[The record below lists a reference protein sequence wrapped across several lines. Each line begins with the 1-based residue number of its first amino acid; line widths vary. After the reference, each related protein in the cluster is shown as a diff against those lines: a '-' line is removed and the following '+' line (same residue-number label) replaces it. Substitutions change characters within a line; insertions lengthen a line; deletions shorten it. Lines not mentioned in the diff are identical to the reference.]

1 LVCHLLRISCW
12 LFAILDTF
20 DREIP
25 SFTAISVC
33 DIFSLNMLT
42 TFTLTASA
50 KSVLLRF
57 SVFVGYSLRL
67 VSTVIVTTAYS
78 NDPLETS

>member
-1 LVCHLLRISCW
+1 
-12 LFAILDTF
+12 
-20 DREIP
+20 
-25 SFTAISVC
+25 
-33 DIFSLNMLT
+33 MLT
-42 TFTLTASA
+42 TFTLTAIA